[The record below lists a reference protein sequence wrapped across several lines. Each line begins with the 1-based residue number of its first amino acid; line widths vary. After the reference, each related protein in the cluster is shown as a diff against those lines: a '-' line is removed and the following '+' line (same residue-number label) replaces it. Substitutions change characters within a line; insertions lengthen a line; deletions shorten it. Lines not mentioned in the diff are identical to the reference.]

1 MKTIVLANQK
11 GGCAKTSTAHALG
24 IGLANRGYKVLLVD
38 LDAQCNLCDY
48 CGVDT
53 EHAGTTLYNVFKGQA
68 VPQTALV
75 NVQVGADLLLGDLL
89 FTKADS
95 EFTQIGREVMLKK
108 ALSAFNTV
116 YDYCIV
122 DTAPN
127 LGILLA
133 NALAAADSVIIPLTA
148 SRFSLKGMN
157 QLAKFIDEIRQ
168 DRNPELKINGVLL
181 TRYNKRTVLNRML
194 LDETQQSAEIL
205 GTKLYKTTIRQSI
218 AMDESQVMQED
229 IYAHSSTIAEDYN
242 NFVDEFLEGE
252 YEH

>member
-68 VPQTALV
+68 APQTALV

-122 DTAPN
+122 
-127 LGILLA
+127 A

>member
-1 MKTIVLANQK
+1 
-11 GGCAKTSTAHALG
+11 
-24 IGLANRGYKVLLVD
+24 
-38 LDAQCNLCDY
+38 
-48 CGVDT
+48 
-53 EHAGTTLYNVFKGQA
+53 
-68 VPQTALV
+68 
-75 NVQVGADLLLGDLL
+75 
-89 FTKADS
+89 
-95 EFTQIGREVMLKK
+95 
-108 ALSAFNTV
+108 
-116 YDYCIV
+116 
-122 DTAPN
+122 
-127 LGILLA
+127 
-133 NALAAADSVIIPLTA
+133 
-148 SRFSLKGMN
+148 MN